1 VGRIREVLAHGGI
14 AVLAALFALAFTLF
28 AVAQSIAV
36 AVVSAL
42 QQHLVDEN
50 TGGSGFD
57 FRIAGT
63 AFDLYAFVQAALTL
77 FLVVAFFVL
86 VWKLTRRELRECP
99 ACRSDVPVEAAVC
112 RYCTADLPEPATS

>member
-1 VGRIREVLAHGGI
+1 MERLRELLAHGGI

-36 AVVSAL
+36 VVVYAV
-42 QQHLVDEN
+42 QQHLVDED

-63 AFDLYAFVQAALTL
+63 EFDLYEFVQAALTL
-77 FLVVAFFVL
+77 LVVVAFLFGA
-86 VWKLTRRELRECP
+86 WKLTRRASRQCH
-99 ACRSDVPVEAAVC
+99 ACQSDVAVEATVC
-112 RYCTADLPEPATS
+112 RYCTTDLPEAVAS